1 MNISAAARARPGPET
16 SRALA
21 ISPSTARRAML
32 WVARGCFR
40 AVACGYGGSTGSG
53 GGPGGTMRTL
63 TREMDMLKCAS
74 IAVAIGLLGISSSS
88 AQTSAPACSP
98 IDFPP
103 KCDTWS
109 AAIRDPQT
117 LKQSKQGTI
126 CHWYSNYTKKAGYC
140 CENPIVGAN
149 GIGTALKCVHRF

>member
-1 MNISAAARARPGPET
+1 MQPKATQGWLQIYNIAIK
-16 SRALA
+16 RALLYHYDGA
-21 ISPSTARRAML
+21 KT
-32 WVARGCFR
+32 
-40 AVACGYGGSTGSG
+40 TG
-53 GGPGGTMRTL
+53 P
-63 TREMDMLKCAS
+63 RERDMLKCAS
-74 IAVAIGLLGISSSS
+74 IAVAIGLLGISGSS
-88 AQTSAPACSP
+88 AQTFSPACSP

-126 CHWYSNYTKKAGYC
+126 CHWYSTYAKKAGYC